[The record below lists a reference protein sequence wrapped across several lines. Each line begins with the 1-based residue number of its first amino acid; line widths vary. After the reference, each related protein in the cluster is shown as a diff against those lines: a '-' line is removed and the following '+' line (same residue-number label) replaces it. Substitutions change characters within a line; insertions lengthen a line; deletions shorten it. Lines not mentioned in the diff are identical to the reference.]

1 MDEGIKIQSSSDGT
15 REKSC
20 SVQFPLRLHDTFDCI
35 MYLLAV
41 LVVGWGNPFHH
52 DARRSKAMLC
62 KRQGLHFQ
70 RVHIHTYIHIA
81 YHLLEYKPML

>member
-1 MDEGIKIQSSSDGT
+1 MDERLKDRVSTDGT

-20 SVQFPLRLHDTFDCI
+20 SAEFSLRLYDIFDCI

-41 LVVGWGNPFHH
+41 LVVGWTNPFHH
-52 DARRSKAMLC
+52 AVSSSKAMLC

-70 RVHIHTYIHIA
+70 RVHIHTHIA
-81 YHLLEYKPML
+81 YTIS